1 MVLKKALL
9 LVGALLAL
17 APSVVSPG
25 VAEPLPLPL
34 EPAPSVAGS
43 KPGDPGF
50 NGDVEVALNDLTR
63 LQCRLLGLVMINQPC
78 SAR

>member
-1 MVLKKALL
+1 MALKKALL

-17 APSVVSPG
+17 APSV

-63 LQCRLLGLVMINQPC
+63 LQCRLLGLMMINQPC
-78 SAR
+78 PTR

>member
-1 MVLKKALL
+1 V
-9 LVGALLAL
+9 
-17 APSVVSPG
+17 

-78 SAR
+78 PTR

>member
-1 MVLKKALL
+1 
-9 LVGALLAL
+9 
-17 APSVVSPG
+17 
-25 VAEPLPLPL
+25 
-34 EPAPSVAGS
+34 VAGS

-78 SAR
+78 PTR